1 MKKFVKKH
9 PELVA
14 FIVKLVCFVLVLFLV
29 FGVIFGVTTVTS
41 EGMEPNISFH
51 STLVYSR
58 FSDDIFL
65 KEVVVYK
72 MSGKEYVGRV
82 VGVPGDQIKIT
93 EEGYLYQNGHLIYE
107 SNVYIN
113 ADLSVASEATLGPNE
128 YFVLGDNRKI
138 IEDSRTFGAI
148 SKDNISGTVVLV
160 MDRFNI

>member
-14 FIVKLVCFVLVLFLV
+14 FIVKLVCFGLVLFLV
-29 FGVIFGVTTVTS
+29 FGVSFGVTTVTS

-113 ADLSVASEATLGPNE
+113 ADLSVASEVTLGPNE

>member
-9 PELVA
+9 PELVS
-14 FIVKLVCFVLVLFLV
+14 FIVKLACFVLVLFLV

-113 ADLSVASEATLGPNE
+113 ADLSVASEVTLGPNE

>member
-14 FIVKLVCFVLVLFLV
+14 FIVKLACFALVLFLV

-113 ADLSVASEATLGPNE
+113 ADLSVASEVTLGPNE

>member
-9 PELVA
+9 PEFVA

-113 ADLSVASEATLGPNE
+113 ADLSVASEVTLGPNE

>member
-107 SNVYIN
+107 NNVYIN
-113 ADLSVASEATLGPNE
+113 ADLSVASEVTLGPNE